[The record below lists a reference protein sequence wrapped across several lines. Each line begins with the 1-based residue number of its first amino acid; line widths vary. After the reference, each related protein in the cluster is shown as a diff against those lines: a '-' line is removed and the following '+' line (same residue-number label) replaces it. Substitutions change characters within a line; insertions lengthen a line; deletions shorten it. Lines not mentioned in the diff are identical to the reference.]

1 MPYLHQLTRKNLRF
15 ASLAF
20 LGIFAAFG
28 LQAQGQPETKTTAS
42 TSGTWSIQKCI
53 DYAVE
58 HNIDIKQS
66 SLTIKTNEYNV
77 QQSKLSRYPTVNAY
91 ATQGFNFGRSINPV
105 TNQFTDVS
113 TRTNT
118 VGLDASITLF
128 NGGKLQNTV
137 KRDMKT
143 IEISKLDLKA
153 TTNTVSLNIAT
164 SYLSVLLNQELL
176 NAARKQV
183 ASTTTQ
189 LERTEKLLKAGS
201 VAENEVINLRSTLAN
216 DELQVVNAENSV
228 NLSML
233 TLKQLMNLPSEESFE
248 IEQIGVENLVAQAHN
263 ESPAQIYTIA
273 KASQPN
279 IKSAELSV
287 TNSDMSISIAKADRY
302 PSLTLSAGINTRY
315 SSAGVL
321 FNRTFTNAVQ
331 EVGFLTTDPTQ
342 TVSSNVAVPTTTE
355 RGYPITQQFSDNVSE
370 YISLRLSIP
379 IFNGG
384 QVKRNISTSIIQK
397 RQAELTVQNRKN
409 QLRQDIEQAY
419 NFAKA
424 SHNTYEA
431 RKKLLESRQ
440 LAYDIAQK
448 RFNAGAMN
456 SVDFNIAKIDRDRA
470 QSDMIRAKYDY
481 LFRTEVLNFYMDK
494 PLDFK

>member
-1 MPYLHQLTRKNLRF
+1 MSYLHQFIRKNLRS
-15 ASLAF
+15 ASFSL
-20 LGIFAAFG
+20 LGVFAAFG
-28 LQAQGQPETKTTAS
+28 LQAQGQPETKTTTS
-42 TSGTWSIQKCI
+42 TSGSWSIQKCI

-77 QQSKLSRYPTVNAY
+77 QQSKASRYPTVNAY

-105 TNQFTDVS
+105 TNQFTDIS

-118 VGLDASITLF
+118 LGLDASITLF

-137 KRDMKT
+137 KRDLKT

-164 SYLSVLLNQELL
+164 SYLNVLLNQELL

-183 ASTTTQ
+183 VSTRTQ

-216 DELQVVNAENSV
+216 DELQVVNAENNV
-228 NLSML
+228 NLSRL
-233 TLKQLMNLPSEESFE
+233 TLMQLMNLPSDETFQV
-248 IEQIGVENLVAQAHN
+248 EQIDVENLVAQPHN
-263 ESPAQIYTIA
+263 ETPTQIFDIA
-273 KASQPN
+273 KSSQPN

-321 FNRTFTNAVQ
+321 FDRTFTSAVQ
-331 EVGFLTTDPTQ
+331 EVGYLTTDPTQ
-342 TVSSNVAVPTTTE
+342 TVSSVVNVPTTTE
-355 RGYPITQQFSDNVSE
+355 RSYPITQQFSDNVSE

-384 QVKRNISTSIIQK
+384 QVKRNVSTSIIQK

-419 NFAKA
+419 NNAKA